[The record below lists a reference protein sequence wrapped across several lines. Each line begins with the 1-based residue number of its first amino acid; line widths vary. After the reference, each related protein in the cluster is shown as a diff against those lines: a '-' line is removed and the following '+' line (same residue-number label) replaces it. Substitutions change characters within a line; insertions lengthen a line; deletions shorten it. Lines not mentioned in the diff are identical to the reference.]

1 MQRHE
6 EKYIIGYAHYAILK
20 ARAEKVLTPD
30 ANGQNGSYVIT
41 SLYYDDPM
49 DTALL
54 EKQDGLAR
62 HTKFRLRTYGFSD
75 KVIRLERKVKE
86 GILTQK
92 ESLSLTR
99 EQLAS
104 ENLSDD
110 LTVQLRAA
118 GLRPAI
124 TVRYR
129 RDAYTYPGTDIRLTF
144 DTDLRVL
151 PPDMQTLFDP
161 SFGGIPVLDGNQVI
175 MEIKYGSHLP
185 TFLRTLTAVPS
196 QQLSVSKYALCREQ
210 GERN

>member
-6 EKYIIGYAHYAILK
+6 EKYIIDYAQYALLK

-30 ANGQNGSYVIT
+30 SHGSHGSYVVT

-62 HTKFRLRTYGFSD
+62 HTKFRLRTYDFSD
-75 KVIRLERKVKE
+75 RVIRLERKVKA

-92 ESLSLTR
+92 QSVAISR
-99 EQLAS
+99 EQVSSLDKLTEDLA
-104 ENLSDD
+104 
-110 LTVQLRAA
+110 VQMRAT
-118 GLRPAI
+118 GQRPAI

-129 RDAYTYPGTDIRLTF
+129 RDAYLYPGTDLRLTF

-151 PPDMQTLFDP
+151 PADLQTLFDP
-161 SFGGIPVLDGNQVI
+161 NYGGIPVLGGNQVI
-175 MEIKYGSHLP
+175 MEIKYGSCLP

-196 QQLSVSKYALCREQ
+196 QQLSVSKYALCK
-210 GERN
+210 GERL

>member
-6 EKYIIGYAHYAILK
+6 EKYIISYADYARLK
-20 ARAEKVLTPD
+20 ARAEKILTPD
-30 ANGQNGSYVIT
+30 PHGQNGSYVIT

-62 HTKFRLRTYGFSD
+62 HTKFRLRTYDYSP

-92 ESLSLTR
+92 ESLPLTR
-99 EQLAS
+99 EQLTS
-104 ENLSDD
+104 LETLPDNLAVEMR
-110 LTVQLRAA
+110 TV
-118 GLRPAI
+118 GMRPAI

-161 SFGGIPVLDGNQVI
+161 SFGGIPVLFGNQVI

-196 QQLSVSKYALCREQ
+196 QQLSVSKYALCREKL
-210 GERN
+210 

>member
-6 EKYIIGYAHYAILK
+6 EKYIIDYAQYALLK
-20 ARAEKVLTPD
+20 ARAAKVLTPD
-30 ANGQNGSYVIT
+30 SHGKNGSYVIT

-62 HTKFRLRTYGFSD
+62 HTKFRLRTYDFSD
-75 KVIRLERKVKE
+75 NVIRLERKVKE

-92 ESLSLTR
+92 QSAAITR
-99 EQLAS
+99 EQLSAIDR
-104 ENLSDD
+104 LDSD
-110 LTVQLRAA
+110 LAVQMR

-129 RDAYTYPGTDIRLTF
+129 RDAYLYPGTDLRLTF

-161 SFGGIPVLDGNQVI
+161 SCGGIPVLEGNQVI
-175 MEIKYGSHLP
+175 MEMKYGSYLP
-185 TFLRTLTAVPS
+185 AFLRTLTAIPS
-196 QQLSVSKYALCREQ
+196 QQLSVSKYALCREKF
-210 GERN
+210 R